1 MMGTA
6 NPFSRPQQ
14 SYYQPMNMNTY
25 AMPMVYG
32 KMVNSEAD
40 ILPNQIPN
48 DGSASYFPS
57 SDGSKI
63 YFRAWQQ
70 DGKIMSK
77 TYILEDV
84 IASSQMTQTPQN
96 MAVQPQTSQTQPQQP
111 VLPKVEENQLAT
123 VLTQL
128 SNNMNLMA
136 DRLANLEKTFTE

>member
-96 MAVQPQTSQTQPQQP
+96 MAVQPQNQQP
-111 VLPKVEENQLAT
+111 VQQKTEENQLAN
-123 VLTQL
+123 VLAQL

-136 DRLANLEKTFTE
+136 DRLANLEKTLTE

>member
-96 MAVQPQTSQTQPQQP
+96 MAVQPQNSQVGQP
-111 VLPKVEENQLAT
+111 VQQKTEENQLAN
-123 VLTQL
+123 VLAHL

-136 DRLANLEKTFTE
+136 DRLANLEKTLTE

>member
-96 MAVQPQTSQTQPQQP
+96 MAVQPQNSQVGQP
-111 VLPKVEENQLAT
+111 VQQKTEENQLAN

-136 DRLANLEKTFTE
+136 DRLANLEKTLTE

>member
-14 SYYQPMNMNTY
+14 SYYQPMNMNPY

-96 MAVQPQTSQTQPQQP
+96 MAVQPQNSQVGQP
-111 VLPKVEENQLAT
+111 VQQKNEENQLT
-123 VLTQL
+123 NVLTQL
-128 SNNMNLMA
+128 LNNMNLMA
-136 DRLANLEKTFTE
+136 DRLANLEKTLTE

>member
-96 MAVQPQTSQTQPQQP
+96 MAAQPQNPQTQQP
-111 VLPKVEENQLAT
+111 VQQKVEENQLAN
-123 VLTQL
+123 VLAQL

-136 DRLANLEKTFTE
+136 DRLANLEKTLTE

>member
-96 MAVQPQTSQTQPQQP
+96 MAVQPQTFQTQQP
-111 VLPKVEENQLAT
+111 VQQKTEENQLAN
-123 VLTQL
+123 VLAQL
-128 SNNMNLMA
+128 LNNMNLMA
-136 DRLANLEKTFTE
+136 DRLANLEKTLTE

>member
-14 SYYQPMNMNTY
+14 SCYQPMNMNTY

-96 MAVQPQTSQTQPQQP
+96 MAVQPQNSQVGQP
-111 VLPKVEENQLAT
+111 VQPKVEENQLAN
-123 VLTQL
+123 VLAQL
-128 SNNMNLMA
+128 SNNMNLIA
-136 DRLANLEKTFTE
+136 DRLVNLEKTFTE

>member
-14 SYYQPMNMNTY
+14 SYQQPMNMNTY

-96 MAVQPQTSQTQPQQP
+96 MAVQPQNAQIQQP
-111 VLPKVEENQLAT
+111 VQKKTEENQLAN
-123 VLTQL
+123 VLAQL

-136 DRLANLEKTFTE
+136 DRLANLEKTLTE

>member
-96 MAVQPQTSQTQPQQP
+96 MAVQPQTSQTQQP
-111 VLPKVEENQLAT
+111 VQPKVEENQLT
-123 VLTQL
+123 NVLTQL

-136 DRLANLEKTFTE
+136 DRLANLEKTLTE

>member
-96 MAVQPQTSQTQPQQP
+96 MAVQPQTSQIQQP
-111 VLPKVEENQLAT
+111 VQPKVEENQLT
-123 VLTQL
+123 NVLTQL

-136 DRLANLEKTFTE
+136 DRLANLEKTLTE

>member
-96 MAVQPQTSQTQPQQP
+96 MAAQPQNSQVGQP
-111 VLPKVEENQLAT
+111 VQPKVEENQLAN
-123 VLTQL
+123 VLAQL

-136 DRLANLEKTFTE
+136 DRLANLEKTLTE